1 MRLISE
7 WGGVFTTAARIG
19 FREFSTFY
27 TWRAWVFG
35 WFLRLVAQVIF
46 FGSMGLLV
54 QSPERI
60 RYMVIGNATAIV
72 CIEALAVITSTVR
85 ERALGTLA
93 LQVAAPADY
102 ALTYLGRGIYCLV
115 TGVVSST
122 AALFVAALVFEIRL
136 PFPGLLL
143 VPFLMLVTGAS
154 AYALGIAIGAVV
166 MRFPA
171 LQFLALNLAYLSL
184 MTFCGVNVPVD
195 YWPGAVSAVTDFLPL
210 THGLHALRTV
220 LDSGGRS
227 DVLPSLVREIAVGG
241 FWLLI
246 GILLLKHAVTSERR
260 RGTIELSG

>member
-1 MRLISE
+1 MRLVSA
-7 WGGVFTTAARIG
+7 WRGVFTTAARIG

-35 WFLRLVAQVIF
+35 WFLRLVAQVVF
-46 FGSMGLLV
+46 FGSIGLLV
-54 QSPERI
+54 ESPERI
-60 RYMVIGNATAIV
+60 RYMVIGNAAAVV
-72 CIEALAVITSTVR
+72 CIEALAVITCTVR

-102 ALTYLGRGIYCLV
+102 SITYLGRGIYCLIV
-115 TGVVSST
+115 GIVSST
-122 AALFVAALVFEIRL
+122 SVLFVAAAVFGIHL

-143 VPFLMLVTGAS
+143 VPALMLVTGAS

-184 MTFCGVNVPVD
+184 MTFCGVNVPVS
-195 YWPGAVSAVTDFLPL
+195 YWSTPVSTVAQVLPL
-210 THGLHALRTV
+210 THGLDALR
-220 LDSGGRS
+220 LALSSGNTP
-227 DVLPSLVREIAVGG
+227 DVLSSVGQEIVVGA
-241 FWLLI
+241 FWLLA
-246 GILLLKHAVTSERR
+246 GILLLKQAVAGERR

>member
-1 MRLISE
+1 MRTISE
-7 WGGVFTTAARIG
+7 WRGVFTTAARIG

-46 FGSMGLLV
+46 FGSIGLLI

-60 RYMVIGNATAIV
+60 RYMVIGNAAAVV
-72 CIEALAVITSTVR
+72 CIEALAVITCTVR

-102 ALTYLGRGIYCLV
+102 ALTYLARGIYCLLA
-115 TGVVSST
+115 GVVSST
-122 AALFVAALVFEIRL
+122 CVLFIAGWVFEIHL
-136 PFPGLLL
+136 SFPGLLL
-143 VPFLMLVTGAS
+143 VPALMLVTGSS

-195 YWPGAVSAVTDFLPL
+195 YWPSPVSTTAEVLPL
-210 THGLHALRTV
+210 THGLGALRAV
-220 LDSGGRS
+220 LGSGS
-227 DVLPSLVREIAVGG
+227 AADVLPALGWEIAVGG
-241 FWLLI
+241 LWLLV

-260 RGTIELSG
+260 RGTIELSA

>member
-7 WGGVFTTAARIG
+7 WRGVFTTAARIG

-27 TWRAWVFG
+27 TWRTWVFG

-60 RYMVIGNATAIV
+60 RYMVIGNAAAVV

-102 ALTYLGRGIYCLV
+102 SLTCLGRGIHCLIA
-115 TGVVSST
+115 GIVSST
-122 AALFVAALVFEIRL
+122 SVLFVAASVFDIHL
-136 PFPGLLL
+136 PFPGVLF
-143 VPFLMLVTGAS
+143 VPVFMLVTGAS

-166 MRFPA
+166 MRFPT

-195 YWPGAVSAVTDFLPL
+195 FWPGAVSAVADVLPL
-210 THGLHALRTV
+210 THGLAALRTA
-220 LDSGGRS
+220 LNSGS
-227 DVLPSLVREIAVGG
+227 WTDILPSLGQEIAVGG
-241 FWLLI
+241 FWLLV
-246 GILLLKHAVTSERR
+246 GILLLKRAVTGECR